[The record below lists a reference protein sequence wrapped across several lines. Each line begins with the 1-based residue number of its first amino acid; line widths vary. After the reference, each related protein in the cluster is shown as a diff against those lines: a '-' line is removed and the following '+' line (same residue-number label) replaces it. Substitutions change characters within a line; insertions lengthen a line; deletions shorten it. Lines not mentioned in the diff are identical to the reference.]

1 MFVFSDSTDLPHLA
15 WLSACVSS
23 RFKMHFYER
32 LDKEIRE
39 AVHDLKKRRVV
50 KRKGSSDDQ
59 FQTVVGAFYL
69 SDTIGSTTA
78 TIPERVNV
86 VSARSA
92 MRLAQ
97 SCGYNVGTAMDPH
110 THCPDWGPKTTCGSE
125 PGLNLA
131 RCSMRC
137 KRRYTLHKPLKYD
150 KGSI

>member
-1 MFVFSDSTDLPHLA
+1 
-15 WLSACVSS
+15 
-23 RFKMHFYER
+23 MHFYER

-110 THCPDWGPKTTCGSE
+110 ILLSRLGTEDRLRE
-125 PGLNLA
+125 RA
-131 RCSMRC
+131 RAKFSKM
-137 KRRYTLHKPLKYD
+137 LD
-150 KGSI
+150 EM